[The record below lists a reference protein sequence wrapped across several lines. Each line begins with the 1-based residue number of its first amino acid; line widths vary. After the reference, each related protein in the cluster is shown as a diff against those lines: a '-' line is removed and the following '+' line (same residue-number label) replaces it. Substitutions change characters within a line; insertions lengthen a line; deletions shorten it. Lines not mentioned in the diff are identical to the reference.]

1 MGAACAAEQIARAAP
16 WLDAALGCKAP
27 EHAWELDGFQTAGH
41 GNPGGVL
48 LESKMALHP
57 ALGAGP
63 QHVGVAVG
71 WNAVTQNF
79 VSQALVNV
87 LGLFVRPAAF
97 LRVLLTDG
105 GSAPILGQAVLRLKL
120 GPIRINL
127 PAIVLSALASAA
139 DVIVGIDSLERYGA
153 DMNLGKNTLTI

>member
-1 MGAACAAEQIARAAP
+1 MEQMYENARHGGNLVWVAAAGQEVE
-16 WLDAALGCKAP
+16 DAV
-27 EHAWELDGFQTAGH
+27 EHVVED
-41 GNPGGVL
+41 P
-48 LESKMALHP
+48 P
-57 ALGAGP
+57 R
-63 QHVGVAVG
+63 
-71 WNAVTQNF
+71 VTQNF